1 MSAAVI
7 RNAKDAL
14 EAQASQPAMVNL
26 GPLLTL
32 LTMLRYRPRRNRI
45 PWQELSLPPRMCA
58 RRTLC
63 VAVSV

>member
-32 LTMLRYRPRRNRI
+32 LTMLRYRPRRNRVH
-45 PWQELSLPPRMCA
+45 WQELSLPPGCVLAA
-58 RRTLC
+58 RYASR
-63 VAVSV
+63 